1 MQPLSYRER
10 TGREPD
16 FRVRYRFLS
25 QGEGG
30 RSSLPFQHIR
40 SDFLYAEDDPS
51 EDGIWCIWPEFLSID
66 GTVIPENQLVR
77 AEGVADMYVLD
88 VELRSEHK
96 RRIHV
101 GTKGFFVEGAKRT
114 ASCEVVEV
122 LGLRDD
128 EL

>member
-1 MQPLSYRER
+1 MKPPSYRDR

-25 QGEGG
+25 QTEGG

-51 EDGIWCIWPEFLSID
+51 EDGIWCIWPEFVSQD
-66 GTVIPENQLVR
+66 GSVIPESERVP
-77 AEGVADMYVLD
+77 AEGTADMYVLNT
-88 VELRSEHK
+88 ELRSEHK

-101 GTKGFFVEGAKRT
+101 GTKGFFVEGARRT

-122 LGLRDD
+122 LGLRDV
-128 EL
+128 EP

>member
-1 MQPLSYRER
+1 MQTRSYRER

-25 QGEGG
+25 QAEGG

-40 SDFLYAEDDPS
+40 SDFLYAEDDPTD
-51 EDGIWCIWPEFLSID
+51 DGIWCIWPEFISAD
-66 GTVIPENQLVR
+66 GTILPENQPVP
-77 AEGVADMYVLD
+77 AEGVADMYVLNP
-88 VELRSEHK
+88 ELRREH
-96 RRIHV
+96 RHRIRV
-101 GTKGFFVEGAKRT
+101 GTKAFFVEGARRT

-122 LGLRDD
+122 LGLSDV